1 MLEVKELDSP
11 GVKGRPSSLCPVAW
25 AAKSV
30 GASQVSEIAS
40 MFPSLMSFPCILV
53 PLCGCMEPRRKEKTQ
68 VRREEKKKDVLRE
81 MRRPFLSG
89 VT

>member
-11 GVKGRPSSLCPVAW
+11 GVKGHPSSLCPVAW

-40 MFPSLMSFPCILV
+40 MFPSLMSFPCVLV
-53 PLCGCMEPRRKEKTQ
+53 PLCGCMERRKETK

-81 MRRPFLSG
+81 MRRPFLGG